1 MLLIQIMKST
11 IDSKHHN
18 ALILIVDLRE
28 GGCGSGDGGDHS
40 GAGEVLQF
48 DQIMMCEYSEGFAFC
63 IGIGEV
69 WHVCVLTAAPGWR
82 RG

>member
-18 ALILIVDLRE
+18 VLIVIVDLRE

-40 GAGEVLQF
+40 GAGEVLQSA
-48 DQIMMCEYSEGFAFC
+48 I
-63 IGIGEV
+63 
-69 WHVCVLTAAPGWR
+69 
-82 RG
+82 